1 MGLRSMCVPVF
12 CRKKVIDGVTE
23 KNVFLVARV
32 MIFDAVGMN
41 GFVVLVLMVSDGA
54 PNALDANQ

>member
-1 MGLRSMCVPVF
+1 MCVPVF